1 MTDMTRGAGRYKYYN
16 TKVNESDRL
25 NVTEHWHVEDATMQG
40 PKRKRKT
47 IV

>member
-1 MTDMTRGAGRYKYYN
+1 MTRGAGRYKYN
-16 TKVNESDRL
+16 TKINENDWL

-40 PKRKRKT
+40 TNRKLKT